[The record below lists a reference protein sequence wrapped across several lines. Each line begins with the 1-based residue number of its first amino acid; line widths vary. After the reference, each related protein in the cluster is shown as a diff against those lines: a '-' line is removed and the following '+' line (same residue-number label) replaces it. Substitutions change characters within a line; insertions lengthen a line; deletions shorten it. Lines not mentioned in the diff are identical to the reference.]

1 MPPGCRTSRSRG
13 GRPCWPPGRP
23 ACGLASARTCS
34 ARTSAIVAR
43 SCCTGPRSR
52 PRCARWNRRPGST
65 PTSSVSATTSA
76 RSRPGRSRISPA
88 SPVIRSASPGSS
100 PTGTGWP
107 WSCKAAGWSS
117 SPRLAR
123 RITMPAVPP
132 PLSVTLPRT
141 DYFELDSQHV
151 GDRLA
156 IWVTRPVDYDRGDV
170 SRFPAIYVT
179 DGNVAAAML
188 APYAEHTAF
197 NLISAFQ
204 PYLQVTVG
212 YPPEKAADW
221 LTLRNRDLVPADEPA
236 PPSMIAAVAAD
247 AETAGWTQQEHDE
260 YLRSIR
266 EGRAAQFL
274 AFLEDE
280 LRPVIDERYRVRPE
294 GSGLFG
300 YSYGGLFTMYALMR
314 RSPMFQRYGAGSP
327 GVLSPDSQVFRLE
340 AGIAD
345 RGEDFDHV
353 QLHLT
358 VHELEK
364 PGRSHIYRAP
374 GIHSARLI
382 DRLYLSDYAGLD
394 F

>member
-1 MPPGCRTSRSRG
+1 
-13 GRPCWPPGRP
+13 
-23 ACGLASARTCS
+23 
-34 ARTSAIVAR
+34 
-43 SCCTGPRSR
+43 
-52 PRCARWNRRPGST
+52 
-65 PTSSVSATTSA
+65 
-76 RSRPGRSRISPA
+76 
-88 SPVIRSASPGSS
+88 
-100 PTGTGWP
+100 
-107 WSCKAAGWSS
+107 
-117 SPRLAR
+117 
-123 RITMPAVPP
+123 MPAVPP

-197 NLISAFQ
+197 DLISAFQ

-221 LTLRNRDLVPADEPA
+221 LTLRNRDLVPANEPA

-300 YSYGGLFTMYALMR
+300 YSYGGLFAMYALMR

-340 AGIAD
+340 ADIAD

-358 VHELEK
+358 VNELEIT
-364 PGRSHIYRAP
+364 GRSHIYRDL
-374 GIHSARLI
+374 GIQFARLI
-382 DRLYLSDYAGLD
+382 DRLYLSNYAGLD
-394 F
+394 FTARVLPSDTHMTGFTQSFLSYLRACYGASVPRGGGL